1 MKLVLITLAALAVQ
15 ASVLAQPT
23 RTLRIEAY
31 PPETTIHIF
40 TPKSPPEGDL
50 APNNQEFPLKGRF
63 LSMQVRLSAP
73 GYESK
78 TEEVLLTDVRAV
90 KPYYWVHRT
99 SLTPSSPTA
108 ILRTQW
114 DLNPLP
120 IYLGLGGLFTLVAAG
135 AYVSSKRRARE
146 RAEHEHALA
155 AAASQILRLAELT
168 DPVHTNL
175 VGREVD
181 GFRILERLGDGAYSV
196 VYKAQN
202 IEHGDLVALKLLKLG
217 EADEESLARLRRE
230 IAIGRNLDH
239 PNVVRMYAFG
249 TIQNSPYIVSEY
261 VPGDTLESVL
271 RQGKMDP
278 MAASLLYE
286 QLINGIAYAHEQG
299 VVHRDLKPANL
310 FIGENQ
316 DLKILDF
323 GMARLLNCEQ
333 KITQTGQALGTPLYM
348 SPEQVRT
355 KFGPESDYYAA
366 GVILFEMLTGRP
378 PFTGSNTME
387 ILSAHAFRRP
397 PLATEVDLT
406 VPETLSE
413 LADRLLIKSPKQRLS
428 DPHEILAI
436 LERFRREAS

>member
-1 MKLVLITLAALAVQ
+1 MRAVLVVLAGLFLQ
-15 ASVLAQPT
+15 AGVLAQPT
-23 RTLRIEAY
+23 RTLKIEAY

-63 LSMQVRLSAP
+63 LSLQVRLTAP
-73 GYESK
+73 GYQSK

-90 KPYYWVHRT
+90 KPQYWVHQTR
-99 SLTPSSPTA
+99 LTPSSPTA

-114 DLNPLP
+114 DLNPVP
-120 IYLGLGGLFTLVAAG
+120 IYLGLGGLFTLLAGG
-135 AYVSSKRRARE
+135 AYLSARRRALE
-146 RAEHEHALA
+146 KAEHQHALA
-155 AAASQILRLAELT
+155 AAASQILKLAELT

-175 VGREVD
+175 VGQEVD

-202 IEHGDLVALKLLKLG
+202 IQHGDLVALKLLKLG
-217 EADEESLARLRRE
+217 QADEESLARLRRE
-230 IAIGRNLDH
+230 IAIGRDLDH

-261 VPGDTLESVL
+261 VPGETLESVL
-271 RQGKMDP
+271 RKGKIEP
-278 MAASLLYE
+278 MAVSLLFE
-286 QLINGIAYAHEQG
+286 QLINGMAYAHQQG

-310 FIGENQ
+310 FIGEQQ

-323 GMARLLNCEQ
+323 GMARLLHCEQ

-378 PFTGSNTME
+378 PFSGTNTME

-397 PLATEVDLT
+397 PLAADIDTR
-406 VPETLSE
+406 VPAMLSE
-413 LADRLLIKSPKQRLS
+413 LADRMLIKSPKQRLS
-428 DPHEILAI
+428 DPLEVLAI